1 MTFVEEEVQVL
12 RPHPPLRVS
21 KNAGIG
27 LMEAAV
33 LSVKLTGVNVGEI
46 IVAEHVVGNALILK

>member
-1 MTFVEEEVQVL
+1 MQVL

-21 KNAGIG
+21 ENAGIE
-27 LMEAAV
+27 LIEAAV

>member
-1 MTFVEEEVQVL
+1 MQVL

-33 LSVKLTGVNVGEI
+33 LSVKLTGVNVGEL
-46 IVAEHVVGNALILK
+46 IVAEHDVGKVLMWK